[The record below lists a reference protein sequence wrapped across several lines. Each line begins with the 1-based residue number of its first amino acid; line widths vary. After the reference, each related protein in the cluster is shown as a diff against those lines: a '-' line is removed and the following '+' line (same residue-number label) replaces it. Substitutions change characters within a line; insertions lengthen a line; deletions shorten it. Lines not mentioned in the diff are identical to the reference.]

1 MENLIALKTNR
12 IPWAL
17 KIRQVFTILVSIF
30 IGVWFLTPLVL
41 ITISAFA
48 SPKDY
53 YQIEKLIPTHFT
65 VDHFHALFFELEGW
79 QAMLNSLKVVG
90 LTILFSFTV
99 GLPASY
105 ALSRYKFRGK
115 SFLKLLM
122 LGSRMFPVMILAI
135 PLLIIYMKIG
145 LSDTIYGVALA
156 HTIMVLPLIIL
167 VSASILAGVSVDYE
181 EAAMIFGL
189 SRIHAF
195 FKITLPLALP
205 GLVASAILAF
215 IISWNEVF
223 IAAILNL
230 TNRTLPAHIFRA
242 AMDSPDYFKFT
253 AGFIM
258 SIPAVIFIFFVRK
271 HLVTM
276 WGISLK

>member
-1 MENLIALKTNR
+1 M
-12 IPWAL
+12 
-17 KIRQVFTILVSIF
+17 SIF
-30 IGVWFLTPLVL
+30 IGIWFLTPLVL
-41 ITISAFA
+41 IAVSAFA

-53 YQIEKLIPTHFT
+53 YQIEKVIPTHFT
-65 VDHFHALFFELEGW
+65 VEHFHALFFELEGW

-90 LTILFSFTV
+90 LTILFSFSV

-115 SFLKLLM
+115 SFLKLSM
-122 LGSRMFPVMILAI
+122 LASRMFPVMILAI

-167 VSASILAGVSVDYE
+167 VSASILASVSVDYE

-189 SRIHAF
+189 SRIYAF

-215 IISWNEVF
+215 I
-223 IAAILNL
+223 LQ
-230 TNRTLPAHIFRA
+230 
-242 AMDSPDYFKFT
+242 
-253 AGFIM
+253 
-258 SIPAVIFIFFVRK
+258 
-271 HLVTM
+271 
-276 WGISLK
+276 

>member
-17 KIRQVFTILVSIF
+17 KIRRVFTILVAVF
-30 IGVWFLTPLVL
+30 IGVWFLTPLVF

-53 YQIEKLIPTHFT
+53 YQIEKVIPTHFT
-65 VDHFHALFFELEGW
+65 VEHFHALFFELEGW

-115 SFLKLLM
+115 SFLKLLI
-122 LGSRMFPVMILAI
+122 LSSRMFPVMILAI

-145 LSDTIYGVALA
+145 LSDTIHGVALA

-230 TNRTLPAHIFRA
+230 VNRTLPAHIFMT
-242 AMDSPDYFKFT
+242 AMESPDYFKFT

-258 SIPAVIFIFFVRK
+258 AIPAVIFIFFVRK

>member
-1 MENLIALKTNR
+1 
-12 IPWAL
+12 
-17 KIRQVFTILVSIF
+17 
-30 IGVWFLTPLVL
+30 
-41 ITISAFA
+41 
-48 SPKDY
+48 
-53 YQIEKLIPTHFT
+53 
-65 VDHFHALFFELEGW
+65 
-79 QAMLNSLKVVG
+79 
-90 LTILFSFTV
+90 ILFSFTV

-105 ALSRYKFRGK
+105 ALSRYKFHGK
-115 SFLKLLM
+115 SFLKLLI
-122 LGSRMFPVMILAI
+122 LSSRMFPVMILAI

-167 VSASILAGVSVDYE
+167 VSASILASVSVDYE

-230 TNRTLPAHIFRA
+230 TNRTLPAHIFRT